1 MLGVWEIGGLMYCNI
16 IAILDQGLDEDLVF
30 NLQLDSF
37 VSSRSLL
44 HGSWWGKNPKHLS
57 GSYFCVHFC
66 LLPHTVWLFTVYNG
80 LECEWPS

>member
-1 MLGVWEIGGLMYCNI
+1 MLGVWEIAGLMYCNI

-57 GSYFCVHFC
+57 GSYFCVSF
-66 LLPHTVWLFTVYNG
+66 LFTTT
-80 LECEWPS
+80 